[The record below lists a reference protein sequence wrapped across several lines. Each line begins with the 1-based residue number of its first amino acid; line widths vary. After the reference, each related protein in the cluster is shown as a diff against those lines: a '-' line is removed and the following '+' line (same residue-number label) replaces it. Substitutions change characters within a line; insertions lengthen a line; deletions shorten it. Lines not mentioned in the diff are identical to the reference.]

1 MRTISPRNI
10 LFTIVVFLSI
20 FQRVIVEYVP
30 AFSYYD
36 ELLTL
41 GMVALYI
48 VAIFKQKKIKK
59 RDFKIFALIF
69 ITIICGI
76 IGNLISGYS
85 RSTSLILNGILV
97 WFKSFIIYVCANKY
111 FEQVS
116 VSTNGIIASLAKGTR
131 IFICAAFLG
140 LVLSTITHWGIE
152 PLAARMRYGL
162 HPYEFIYSQPALLS
176 WYCIAFAMILS
187 LDNAMGNEQKNFKY
201 LVLLSIV
208 WAFTLRSRAFV
219 FILCYWFLYVVLF
232 KVNGQKMPKIRMR
245 YVLAIGCI
253 ALVAAKPAVEKYF
266 LSGTTTRAILL
277 LTGIDIAKRFFPF
290 GAGFANYATS
300 ASYKVYSPLYY
311 YYGFNHIYRLNE
323 VTDGMTELTD
333 CYWPAVMGELGALGL
348 ILIVYILVTVG
359 KSLVQNS
366 THNRWMFLTV
376 LFLII
381 TSLFSS
387 VATNIYS
394 SDSMVVYTMIVCI
407 GIHLKTEHMEG
418 ASLVKASEKSSR

>member
-1 MRTISPRNI
+1 MRYISPKNI
-10 LFTIVVFLSI
+10 LFTLIVFLSI
-20 FQRVIVEYVP
+20 FQRVIVEYIP

-41 GMVALYI
+41 FMVCLY
-48 VAIFKQKKIKK
+48 VSTLLKEKKLKK
-59 RDFKIFALIF
+59 KDFNVFALIF
-69 ITIICGI
+69 LTIISGG
-76 IGNLISGYS
+76 IGNIISGYN
-85 RSTSLILNGILV
+85 RSLSLILNGILV
-97 WFKSFIIYVCANKY
+97 WFKSFIIYICANKF
-111 FEQVS
+111 FEQNAI
-116 VSTNGIIASLAKGTR
+116 STNGIITSLAKGTR
-131 IFICAAFLG
+131 IFISAAFVG
-140 LVLSTITHWGIE
+140 LLLSPITHWGIE

-187 LDNAMGNEQKNFKY
+187 LDNAIEDEQKNFKY

-219 FILCYWFLYVVLF
+219 FILCFWFLYIVLF
-232 KVNGQKMPKIRMR
+232 KVKPQKMPQIRLR
-245 YVLAIGCI
+245 YVVAIGAI
-253 ALVAAKPAVEKYF
+253 ALIAAKPAVEKYF

-300 ASYKVYSPLYY
+300 ASYKVYSSLYY

-333 CYWPAVMGELGALGL
+333 CYWPAVMGELGVLGL
-348 ILIVYILVTVG
+348 ILLVCILVSIG
-359 KSLVQNS
+359 KTLIKNS
-366 THNRWMFLTV
+366 KDSKWKFLTV

-394 SDSMVVYTMIVCI
+394 SDSMVVYMMIVCI
-407 GIHLKTEHMEG
+407 GIHLRTENIE
-418 ASLVKASEKSSR
+418 SR